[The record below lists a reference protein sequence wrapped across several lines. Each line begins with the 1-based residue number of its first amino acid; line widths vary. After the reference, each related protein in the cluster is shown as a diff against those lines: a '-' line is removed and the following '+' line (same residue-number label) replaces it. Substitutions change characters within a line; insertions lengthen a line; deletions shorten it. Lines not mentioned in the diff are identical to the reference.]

1 MFGGIDTLSDR
12 AANALWAD
20 FAQHDS
26 SGSACVWRL
35 LLTKQEVRGEKGYSD
50 ILGFLAVMAEMLD
63 NQGKQL

>member
-26 SGSACVWRL
+26 SGSACVWCL
-35 LLTKQEVRGEKGYSD
+35 LLTKQEERGEKGYSD
-50 ILGFLAVMAEMLD
+50 ILGFLSVMAEMLD
-63 NQGKQL
+63 NQGKQI